1 MPGLC
6 QVPASCLSCKVFAV
20 QKMASVTRMDSSNIQ
35 TRRKLTLQI
44 FIFKCNSLFL
54 LFMNIII
61 FCYRAK
67 QMLEQID
74 KILKSNWS
82 SSWFQKSSQ
91 QISPKFEGAQ
101 PTNNLLS
108 MSDQVLKILLNNSN
122 HPGNDHNNKQPPSK
136 RRSSRS
142 ASSSNSDDEVD
153 ASDHTRIDMSTLD
166 RAKLHHLLVERGNMS
181 ENAFDSLMRSNVSVD
196 NGEMRAFLVENL
208 QSDEIRQGG
217 LSIGHE
223 RRVTL
228 MSRLFC
234 DPKRFAKI
242 VHVQSIDLKI
252 KL

>member
-1 MPGLC
+1 
-6 QVPASCLSCKVFAV
+6 
-20 QKMASVTRMDSSNIQ
+20 
-35 TRRKLTLQI
+35 
-44 FIFKCNSLFL
+44 
-54 LFMNIII
+54 
-61 FCYRAK
+61 
-67 QMLEQID
+67 MLEQID

-122 HPGNDHNNKQPPSK
+122 HPGYDNDHNNSNQPPSK
-136 RRSSRS
+136 HRSSRS
-142 ASSSNSDDEVD
+142 VSSNSDEVVD
-153 ASDHTRIDMSTLD
+153 DGSDHTRIDMSTLD
-166 RAKLHHLLVERGNMS
+166 RVKLHHLLVERGNMS

-196 NGEMRAFLVENL
+196 NREMRAFLIENL
-208 QSDEIRQGG
+208 QSEEIREGG

-234 DPKRFAKI
+234 DPKRFARI
-242 VHVQSIDLKI
+242 VHVQSNLKEEI
-252 KL
+252 EIFSLVYLKSVFLFL